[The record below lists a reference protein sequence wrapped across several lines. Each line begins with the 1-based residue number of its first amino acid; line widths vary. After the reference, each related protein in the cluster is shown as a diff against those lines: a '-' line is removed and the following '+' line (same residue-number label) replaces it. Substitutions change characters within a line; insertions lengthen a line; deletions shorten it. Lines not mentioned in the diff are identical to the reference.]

1 MLKKFS
7 HWIRRVSNGWVALST
22 LVIFL
27 LFTALVLPAQ
37 ASRTQAYT
45 ETAGSP
51 DMSFY
56 YTADDLYQMAEA
68 YGENGRE
75 AYVSARFTFDL
86 IWPMVYMIFLCTGIS
101 WVYGKAFA
109 PGSAWQLANLVPILG
124 MLLDYLENIAT
135 SIVMMRYPIP
145 TPVVDSLAA
154 VLTMGKW
161 VCVGG
166 SFALLI
172 AGVGVGVWRLVRE
185 RAMHKAA

>member
-7 HWIRRVSNGWVALST
+7 NWMRSVSNGWVALST

-27 LFTALVLPAQ
+27 LFTALVLPGQ
-37 ASRTQAYT
+37 ASRTQPYT

-68 YGENGRE
+68 YGEDGRE
-75 AYVSARFTFDL
+75 AYVRARFTFDL

-101 WVYGKAFA
+101 WVYGRTFA
-109 PGSAWQLANLVPILG
+109 PGSVWQLANLVPILG

-166 SFALLI
+166 SFVLLI
-172 AGVGVGVWRLVRE
+172 VGVGVGVWRLVRE
-185 RAMHKAA
+185 RAMHKAS

>member
-27 LFTALVLPAQ
+27 LFTALVLPDQ

-86 IWPMVYMIFLCTGIS
+86 IWPMVYMIFL
-101 WVYGKAFA
+101 
-109 PGSAWQLANLVPILG
+109 
-124 MLLDYLENIAT
+124 
-135 SIVMMRYPIP
+135 
-145 TPVVDSLAA
+145 
-154 VLTMGKW
+154 
-161 VCVGG
+161 
-166 SFALLI
+166 
-172 AGVGVGVWRLVRE
+172 
-185 RAMHKAA
+185 